1 MQENTIQT
9 DALLKNLREGN
20 DKAVNELLE
29 RHRTP
34 LRRMIEL
41 RLDRQM
47 ARRVDASD
55 VVQDVFIEASGRLRE
70 YLENPRLPFHVWLR
84 HLARDR
90 MIDLHRRHR
99 GALRRSMD
107 REQAL
112 PVSQEN
118 SGDQLMDQ
126 FKDDELTP
134 AAENIRR
141 EFEER
146 FLLALEQ
153 LEADDR
159 EMILM
164 RHFEQLGNNE
174 VAEILGL
181 TPPAA
186 GMRHL
191 RALRKL
197 RNVLGEDGLSLP
209 GT

>member
-55 VVQDVFIEASGRLRE
+55 VVQDVFMEASGRLRE

>member
-9 DALLKNLREGN
+9 DALLQNLREGN

>member
-1 MQENTIQT
+1 MQENTIET

-55 VVQDVFIEASGRLRE
+55 VVQDVFMEASGRLRE

-153 LEADDR
+153 LETDDR

>member
-9 DALLKNLREGN
+9 DALLQNLREGN

-55 VVQDVFIEASGRLRE
+55 VVQDVFMEASGRLRE

-153 LEADDR
+153 LETDDR

>member
-9 DALLKNLREGN
+9 DALLQNLREGN

-55 VVQDVFIEASGRLRE
+55 VVQDVFMEASGRLRE

>member
-1 MQENTIQT
+1 MQEDTLQT
-9 DALLKNLREGN
+9 DALLKNAREGN
-20 DKAVNELLE
+20 DDAVNALLE
-29 RHRTP
+29 RHRSS

-55 VVQDVFIEASGRLRE
+55 VVQDVLIEATGRLRE
-70 YLENPRLPFHVWLR
+70 YLDNPRLPFHVWLR

-99 GALRRSMD
+99 GAQRRSMD

-112 PVSQEN
+112 PAGPEN
-118 SGDQLMDQ
+118 SGDNLLEQ
-126 FKDDELTP
+126 FRDDELTP

-146 FLLALEQ
+146 FLAALGQ
-153 LEADDR
+153 LEPDDR
-159 EMILM
+159 EVILM
-164 RHFEQLGNNE
+164 RHFEQLGNTE
-174 VAEILGL
+174 VAEVLGL

-197 RNVLGEDGLSLP
+197 KSVLGDGGLSLP
-209 GT
+209 GM